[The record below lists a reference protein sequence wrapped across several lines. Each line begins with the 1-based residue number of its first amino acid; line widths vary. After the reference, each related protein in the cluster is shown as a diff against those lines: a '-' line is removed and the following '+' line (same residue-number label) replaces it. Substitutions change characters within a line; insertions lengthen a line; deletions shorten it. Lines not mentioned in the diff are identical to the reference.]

1 MDRFD
6 PDRDYT
12 PVFRDKADALK
23 HGWSAPDGGGDA
35 VEYVRADL
43 SDAAIQAERNRISKE
58 ALAFRRDEDGIFDV
72 PGLMKFLKG
81 LGG

>member
-1 MDRFD
+1 M
-6 PDRDYT
+6 
-12 PVFRDKADALK
+12 
-23 HGWSAPDGGGDA
+23 
-35 VEYVRADL
+35 EYVRADL